1 MEVEFF
7 GRLYWP
13 VLWADQALTEVDGFE
28 IFNADA
34 TDETKICCLDKI
46 FPLILSGQFHFCP
59 PVRRGPKVMH
69 VLLNDSSPWTPHSL
83 RISNEWQEKTID
95 PTLRNVR
102 AEIVMRS
109 DETGHEFWDNLI

>member
-34 TDETKICCLDKI
+34 TDETKNLLFRQNFSFDFVRTI
-46 FPLILSGQFHFCP
+46 PLLSASAERPLGNARFIEWF
-59 PVRRGPKVMH
+59 
-69 VLLNDSSPWTPHSL
+69 LALNPSL
-83 RISNEWQEKTID
+83 ITYFQWVTRKNYWFY
-95 PTLRNVR
+95 
-102 AEIVMRS
+102 IV
-109 DETGHEFWDNLI
+109 